1 MNKIKTKISEYF
13 SVGLNK
19 YRFITIILFLLVI
32 TLLAWQSDDA
42 YHAYAMAKN
51 LVDGNGFVY
60 NIGERASASS
70 CPLFTLVIA
79 LGYFFIRH
87 MFLVS
92 LLICIIFSIS
102 NKLKG
107 L

>member
-13 SVGLNK
+13 SEGLNK

-51 LVDGNGFVY
+51 LVDRNDFVY
-60 NIGERASASS
+60 NNGERASE
-70 CPLFTLVIA
+70 
-79 LGYFFIRH
+79 
-87 MFLVS
+87 
-92 LLICIIFSIS
+92 
-102 NKLKG
+102 
-107 L
+107 